1 MKDKRKRTHTQ
12 QKYQKYQKWTLFFGQ
27 TNEERDLSR
36 QKTTRQR
43 HEHIFSIKTH
53 INNGRRIE
61 NEENKNEKAEPTK

>member
-1 MKDKRKRTHTQ
+1 MDSSTTSKKAAFLRTNRTE
-12 QKYQKYQKWTLFFGQ
+12 Q
-27 TNEERDLSR
+27 TEEEEEERDLSR

-43 HEHIFSIKTH
+43 HEHIFSNKTH